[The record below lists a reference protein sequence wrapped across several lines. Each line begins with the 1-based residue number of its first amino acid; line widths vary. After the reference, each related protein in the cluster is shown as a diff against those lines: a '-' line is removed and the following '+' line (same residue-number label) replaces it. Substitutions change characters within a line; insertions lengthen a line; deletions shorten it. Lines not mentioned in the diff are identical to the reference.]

1 MKLFINII
9 KFVVV
14 ILILIILILYIGLNI
29 YVKGK
34 EEKVNQQN
42 LSYLT
47 TVSLNEGQM
56 AIASYIIN
64 KKREYEFN
72 NYFFL
77 IHDAFTSN
85 NKIALV
91 AASTYL
97 NDFKSDD
104 VKKQLSI
111 NRNIIELATKRY
123 IMKKIDSK
131 ICYNYVFSRLYFG
144 NGKYGLI
151 DAAKFYYN
159 KEYSELSEK
168 EFISL
173 CLLLT
178 NPVIYDFTNEEI
190 KQYSEEKVNQ
200 IYKKLKK
207 HITPAST

>member
-1 MKLFINII
+1 MKLFLNII

-14 ILILIILILYIGLNI
+14 ILILYIGLNI
-29 YVKGK
+29 YVKSK
-34 EEKVNQQN
+34 KEKVNQQN
-42 LSYLT
+42 LLYLT

-104 VKKQLSI
+104 FKKQLSI

-123 IMKKIDSK
+123 IIKKI
-131 ICYNYVFSRLYFG
+131 IV
-144 NGKYGLI
+144 
-151 DAAKFYYN
+151 KFVII
-159 KEYSELSEK
+159 
-168 EFISL
+168 ISFQ
-173 CLLLT
+173 
-178 NPVIYDFTNEEI
+178 DFTLEMENMVLLMLQNFTI
-190 KQYSEEKVNQ
+190 IRNIVNYQ
-200 IYKKLKK
+200 KKNLLVY
-207 HITPAST
+207 AYY